1 MSSVEVRGVDGVH
14 RMLEKYTDPKLTKRL
29 QKAVSAG
36 AKVYVSPLRSEA
48 RPVSK
53 RMARAVTSNQTGRGI
68 VDAPRGGSRDPKAVV
83 GFRAKL
89 AFFARFVVGGT
100 KAHGPRRARALA
112 FRGRGGNLVVVQSVR
127 GVKPNPMI
135 ARVAQSH
142 EGAASAAIDR
152 SLDQTE

>member
-1 MSSVEVRGVDGVH
+1 MRSIEVRGIDGVH

-29 QKAVSAG
+29 QKAVSEG
-36 AKVYVSPLRSEA
+36 AKAYVPPLRAEA
-48 RPVSK
+48 RSVSK
-53 RMARAVTSNQTGRGI
+53 RMARAATSNQTGRGI
-68 VDAPRGGSRDPKAVV
+68 VDAPKDLGRDPKAVV

-89 AFFARFVVGGT
+89 AFFSRFVVGGT

-112 FRGRGGNLVVVQSVR
+112 FTGRGGHLVVVQHVR